1 MKWFGGGL
9 KAVKLDDRKTGL
21 LHDIYHRDIC
31 HNPDIFGSDSI
42 TRAIISTL
50 EKDFMLLKKLLLVLV
65 LGLLG
70 LGLTACGG
78 DDSDT
83 GSSDQSPSAQASSDA
98 GTSSGTLEAY
108 DPDVPSMAVE
118 DNGVIHQEEIYK
130 AWPQ

>member
-1 MKWFGGGL
+1 
-9 KAVKLDDRKTGL
+9 
-21 LHDIYHRDIC
+21 
-31 HNPDIFGSDSI
+31 
-42 TRAIISTL
+42 
-50 EKDFMLLKKLLLVLV
+50 MLLKKLLLVLI
-65 LGLLG
+65 LGLFG

-83 GSSDQSPSAQASSDA
+83 GSSDQSPSAQATSDA

-108 DPDVPSMAVE
+108 DPDVPSMVVE